1 MPEATHQSGD
11 QGVAS
16 WATVAAVA
24 DERERLLS
32 MGTDLKTKLQRIP
45 LEILN
50 EGNLGLIEELFAPD
64 FVNQTPAPGLAPTR
78 DGFKQWT
85 LALRTAFPDIHYTV
99 DDSIEAG
106 DKVVTRVSA
115 SGTMRG
121 DFAGMPATNK
131 HATWSEIHIVRV
143 ADQRV
148 VEHWGLVD
156 QLGMLVQL
164 GVILA
169 PGQVPVAV
177 WSRPT
182 GRL

>member
-11 QGVAS
+11 PGVAS

-24 DERERLLS
+24 DERERLRS
-32 MGTDLKTKLQRIP
+32 MGTDLKTKFGRIP

-50 EGNLGLIEELFAPD
+50 EGNFGLIDELYAPD
-64 FVNQTPAPGLAPTR
+64 YVNRTTPPGVAPTR
-78 DGFKQWT
+78 DGFKQWA

-99 DDSIEAG
+99 DDAIEAG
-106 DKVVTRVSA
+106 DRIVHRVTA

-121 DFAGMPATNK
+121 DFAGMPATNQ
-131 HATWSEIHIVRV
+131 HATWSEIHILRV
-143 ADQRV
+143 ANERV

-156 QLGMLVQL
+156 QLGMMVQL
-164 GVILA
+164 GVIPA

-177 WSRPT
+177 
-182 GRL
+182 